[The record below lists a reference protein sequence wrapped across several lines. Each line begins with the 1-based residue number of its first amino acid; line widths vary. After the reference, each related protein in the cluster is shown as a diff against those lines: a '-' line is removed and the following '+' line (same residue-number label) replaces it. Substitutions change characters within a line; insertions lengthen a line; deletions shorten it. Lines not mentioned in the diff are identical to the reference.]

1 MPIETLRVSVL
12 AVRRPPVTKWGAG
25 ELRPSAVLPQEP
37 GAAPNT
43 LLHAENQVETWYLG
57 GRDLVLFSGDT
68 AHHRDNLDSGRP
80 SLWVALRGQDPK
92 TAEIVNVTADP
103 YEGEGFASD
112 LSLFVEAVPMPA
124 VIQTRVAAFVA
135 ANHVDIPFKKR
146 KRQDIDP
153 NAPDPRAPRILQEA
167 DKWVQT
173 PRKR

>member
-37 GAAPNT
+37 EAAPNT
-43 LLHAENQVETWYLG
+43 LLHAENQIETWYLG
-57 GRDLVLFSGDT
+57 GCDLVLYSGDT
-68 AHHRDNLDSGRP
+68 KYHCDNLESGRP
-80 SLWVALRGQDPK
+80 SLWVTLRGQDPK
-92 TAEIVNVTADP
+92 TAKIVNVTADP

-124 VIQTRVAAFVA
+124 AIEAQVAAFIA

-146 KRQDIDP
+146 KRQTVDP
-153 NAPDPRAPRILQEA
+153 NEADPRAPRILQEA